1 MKIFELF
8 TIFEWKNQIDVQSF
22 CFILNSKLK
31 QEVFILKLLKFVINI
46 FFISLLNCHF
56 IDNTLCTCTY
66 RILIDCR
73 MTLLI
78 SVFQSFFL
86 FWKTEAGPGTLFL
99 LLFYNTSCIIQI
111 CCNWDQVFKLRSRG
125 KMDVF
130 LLRLLQNG
138 R

>member
-1 MKIFELF
+1 MKVFELF
-8 TIFEWKNQIDVQSF
+8 IISKWENQIDVQSF

-31 QEVFILKLLKFVINI
+31 QEVFILKLVINI
-46 FFISLLNCHF
+46 FLISLLNCHF
-56 IDNTLCTCTY
+56 IDNTLCSCTY
-66 RILIDCR
+66 RILIACR

-86 FWKTEAGPGTLFL
+86 SWKTEAVSGTLFL

-111 CCNWDQVFKLRSRG
+111 CCNWDQVFKLRPRG

>member
-1 MKIFELF
+1 MKVFELF
-8 TIFEWKNQIDVQSF
+8 IIFKWKNKIDVSF

-31 QEVFILKLLKFVINI
+31 QEVFILKLVINI
-46 FFISLLNCHF
+46 FLISLLNCHF
-56 IDNTLCTCTY
+56 IDNTLCSCTY
-66 RILIDCR
+66 RILIACR

-86 FWKTEAGPGTLFL
+86 SWKTEAVSGTLFL

-111 CCNWDQVFKLRSRG
+111 CCNWDQVFKLRPRG